1 MKKISHDGNIDNEY
15 QNFNRSRMAV
25 YLVDLEGDERTC
37 DDDGKPLSPT
47 FYQPETYPLSEE
59 QSRVNEAAKS
69 KIPDLIRTKVS
80 PLLKDAINVLVAW
93 IQAKHRDP
101 TFQRAGHVLVK
112 QPESA
117 HTNRDQK
124 NRFYQLE

>member
-69 KIPDLIRTKVS
+69 KIPDLIRPKLTR
-80 PLLKDAINVLVAW
+80 LLKYALTVLLPW
-93 IQAKHRDP
+93 IQPH
-101 TFQRAGHVLVK
+101 H
-112 QPESA
+112 
-117 HTNRDQK
+117 H
-124 NRFYQLE
+124 